1 MSDLAFD
8 PTYTT
13 VSREK
18 ANIEL
23 ALDPTANP
31 LAYVKVPTKNQLDG
45 FRRDPQ
51 VNRTDL
57 FIDAGSETA
66 QAVSVKHNLGA
77 QNFQVVGNPKN
88 ETIQAMITKGGP
100 SGTNR
105 NAVMVRY
112 TDSYGMSHQG
122 QGILLFKGEAG
133 SAPADQTIYEFTVE
147 WTRAGEP
154 TFPT

>member
-1 MSDLAFD
+1 MADL
-8 PTYTT
+8 TYDATLTT
-13 VSREK
+13 VSRET

-23 ALDPTANP
+23 ALDPTASP
-31 LAYVKVPTKNQLDG
+31 LVYVKVPTKNQIDG

-57 FIDAGSETA
+57 FVDTAGTTA

-77 QNFQVVGNPKN
+77 QNFQIVGNPKN
-88 ETIQAMITKGGP
+88 ETIQALITKGGP
-100 SGTNR
+100 SGSNK

-112 TDSYGMSHQG
+112 TDAYGMSHQG

-154 TFPT
+154 TFPA